1 MVCLLRLGSFSS
13 LIVTIKSDYHGARA
27 AGMRAL
33 LIRRP
38 SPDGDQEH
46 KEADEDLRHVR
57 VVSGL
62 HDVVDWVRSQVAV

>member
-1 MVCLLRLGSFSS
+1 ML
-13 LIVTIKSDYHGARA
+13 TIKSDYYGAQA

-46 KEADEDLRHVR
+46 KNADEDLRNAR
-57 VVSGL
+57 VVSSL
-62 HDVVDWVRSQVAV
+62 HDVVGWVRSG